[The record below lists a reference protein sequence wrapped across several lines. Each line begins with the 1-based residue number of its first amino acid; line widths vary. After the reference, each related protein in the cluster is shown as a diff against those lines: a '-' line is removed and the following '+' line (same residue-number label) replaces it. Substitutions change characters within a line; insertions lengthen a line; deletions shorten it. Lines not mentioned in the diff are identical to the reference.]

1 MRPYQDVL
9 FNPSLRDNVITL
21 FDNRRFYYR
30 NLITQ
35 KQFQNEIKLLKPRG
49 V

>member
-9 FNPSLRDNVITL
+9 FNQGMRDNVITL
-21 FDNRRFYYR
+21 FDNRSFYYR